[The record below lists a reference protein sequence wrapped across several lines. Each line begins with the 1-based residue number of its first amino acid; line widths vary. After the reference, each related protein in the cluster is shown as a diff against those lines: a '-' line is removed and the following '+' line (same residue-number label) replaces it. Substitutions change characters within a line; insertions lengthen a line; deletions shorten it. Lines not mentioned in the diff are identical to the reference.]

1 MPVDARRADQ
11 PPLFGP
17 GGRIPAVQAVTL
29 TRPSIIGTLRAG
41 WLPRHWVALVVLSPL
56 VFLGYS
62 AASGTALANPLG
74 DVLVGAMAVI
84 AALIL
89 TTYLPLRGA
98 TKGAMA
104 SCALMPALLVPGAG
118 ILLHQ
123 ANGLLSGGL
132 GLVILSL
139 ALWQRLSGAS
149 ACS

>member
-1 MPVDARRADQ
+1 MPVDARRTDQ

-17 GGRIPAVQAVTL
+17 GGRIPAVQAVVL
-29 TRPSIIGTLRAG
+29 TRPAIIATLRTG
-41 WLPRHWVALVVLSPL
+41 WLARHWVALVVLSPL
-56 VFLGYS
+56 LFLGYLS
-62 AASGTALANPLG
+62 ASGPSLENPLG
-74 DVLVGAMAVI
+74 DVLIGTMAVI

-89 TTYLPLRGA
+89 TSYLPLRGA

-123 ANGLLSGGL
+123 ATSPLNAGL
-132 GLVILSL
+132 GLAILSL

-149 ACS
+149 ACA